1 MELRDITAAL
11 AGGLLT
17 AAPPL
22 VAWIAAIVLSRI
34 MFSRSD
40 GGRAERLLLIGSCL
54 MLSITLL
61 RIPTILIVPWLIE
74 GGNSMTRAASII
86 SIYNLV
92 LGIIGMAGIIC
103 LVYAFWKKFW
113 VSHGSQQQS

>member
-1 MELRDITAAL
+1 MDFSDITDIL
-11 AGGLLT
+11 AGNLLIT
-17 AAPPL
+17 APPL
-22 VAWIAAIVLSRI
+22 VAWIVAIVLSRI
-34 MFSRSD
+34 MLNRSG
-40 GGRAERLLLIGSCL
+40 GGRAERWLLIGSCL
-54 MLSITLL
+54 MLTSTLL
-61 RIPTILIVPWLIE
+61 RIPTSLVMRWLIE
-74 GGNSMTRAASII
+74 GSENIVRAASII

>member
-1 MELRDITAAL
+1 MDFSDITRIL
-11 AGGLLT
+11 AGSLLIT
-17 AAPPL
+17 APAL
-22 VAWIAAIVLSRI
+22 VAWIVAIVLSRI
-34 MFSRSD
+34 MVSRSKE
-40 GGRAERLLLIGSCL
+40 GRAERWLLIGSCL
-54 MLSITLL
+54 MLTSTLL
-61 RIPTILIVPWLIE
+61 RTPISLIVPWLIE

-86 SIYNLV
+86 SIYNLA